1 VFVAWVVYPLVLL
14 ALCVGLGLLV
24 DALCGRRLPGAL
36 VPPAGLAAIV
46 VVGQFTTLSD
56 ATAELTVPVLLALAV
71 VGAGFSLP
79 WRFGRPDPLL
89 AAVAVAVFLV
99 FGAPIVLS
107 GEPTF
112 AGYIKLDDTAT
123 WLALTDRVM
132 EHGRDL
138 DGLAPSTYRA
148 TLDFNLAAGY
158 PVGVFLPFGAAGALV
173 GGDLAWVFQPY
184 VSFLAAMLALSLW
197 HLFGELV
204 PGRALRA
211 LATFVAAQPA
221 LLYGYAMWGGVKE
234 VAAAALIAL
243 AAALAPAAL
252 ARGRGVVPLAL
263 AAAALVGVVSPG
275 GVVWMLPALAALAVL
290 AWRALG
296 PRAAAARAALLAAL
310 LAALSLPI
318 LVEGIVPPTSK
329 SLVGSDGEGNLR
341 GPLDPLQALGIWPSG
356 DFRFAPDG
364 TVVTAV
370 LVALGLLAAGL
381 GLWAAWRR
389 RAVGPLLFASAL
401 IAAAAIVLLGSPW
414 AAAKALATVSPA
426 LLALAVLGALLALR
440 LDRPTG
446 IALLAVVAGGVLWS
460 NVAAYGGVSLA
471 PYAQLRELEE
481 IGEELAGRGPAL
493 MTEYNPYGA
502 RHFLRELDAE
512 GASELRVR
520 PVYLRGGGTA
530 EKGEAVDTDEIDDDA
545 LLEYRTLV
553 VRRSPVRSRPPSPY
567 RLVWSGDYYEAWQ
580 RPLVPSGLP
589 PERLPLGDGELRPAA
604 VPDCSEVGGLGL
616 LALKNWMRGVRIVA
630 ARHAPAL
637 DASSGSLRVP
647 RGGVYEAWLMGSVR
661 GAVDLYLDGQLAGS
675 ARHVLSN
682 EGGFV
687 PLGEVELDRGV
698 YAARLDFGG
707 ADPHPGSGGFPRPET
722 GPLLFAPRGER
733 TGRIVS
739 VPLERAERLCGR
751 PWDWIEAVAEQ

>member
-1 VFVAWVVYPLVLL
+1 MLVAWVVYPLALL
-14 ALCVGLGLLV
+14 GLCLGTGLLV
-24 DALCGRRLPGAL
+24 DAVCGRRLPGAL
-36 VPPAGLAAIV
+36 VPPVGLAAIV

-56 ATAELTVPVLLALAV
+56 GTANLTLPLLLALAV
-71 VGAGFSLP
+71 AGAGLSIP
-79 WRFGRPDPLL
+79 WRFGRLDPL
-89 AAVAVAVFLV
+89 AVAVAAGVFLV
-99 FGAPIVLS
+99 FGAPVILS

-158 PVGVFLPFGAAGALV
+158 PVGVFLPFGAAAALV
-173 GGDLAWVFQPY
+173 GGELAWVFQPY

-197 HLFGELV
+197 QLLGELV
-204 PGRALRA
+204 PARGLRA
-211 LATFVAAQPA
+211 LAAFVAAQPA

-243 AAALAPAAL
+243 AAALAPPAL
-252 ARGRGVVPLAL
+252 ARARAVVPLAL

-275 GVVWMLPALAALAVL
+275 GVVWLLPALAALAVL

-296 PRAAAARAALLAAL
+296 PRAAAARATLFAAL

-356 DFRFAPDG
+356 DFRFGPDG

-381 GLWAAWRR
+381 GLWVAWRR
-389 RAVGPLLFASAL
+389 RATGPLLFASAL

-426 LLALAVLGALLALR
+426 FLALAILGALFALR

-460 NVAAYGGVSLA
+460 NVLAYGGVSLA
-471 PYAQLRELEE
+471 PHGQLAELER
-481 IGEELAGRGPAL
+481 IGEAFPGQGPAL
-493 MTEYNPYGA
+493 MTEYNPYGV
-502 RHFLRELDAE
+502 RHFLRDLDAE

-520 PVYLRGGGTA
+520 PVYLRNGGTA
-530 EKGEAVDTDEIDDDA
+530 EKGEAVDTDAIAWDS

-553 VRRSPVRSRPPSPY
+553 LRRSPVRSRPPSPY
-567 RLVWSGDYYEAWQ
+567 RLVWSGESYEVWQ
-580 RPLVPSGLP
+580 RPEGLEGFP
-589 PERLPLGDGELRPAA
+589 PQHQPLGDGELAPARK
-604 VPDCSEVGGLGL
+604 PRCGEVSGLGL
-616 LALKNWMRGVRIVA
+616 LALENGMSGVRLVA
-630 ARHAPAL
+630 ARKPPIH
-637 DASSGSLRVP
+637 DATDGNLSIP
-647 RGGVYEAWLMGSVR
+647 RDGLYEAWLMGSVR
-661 GAVDLYLDGQLAGS
+661 GAVDLYLEDQLAGS
-675 ARHVLSN
+675 ARHSLQN
-682 EGGFV
+682 DGGFTL
-687 PLGEVELDRGV
+687 LGEVQLSRGV
-698 YAARLDFGG
+698 YRARLDFGG
-707 ADPHPGSGGFPRPET
+707 ADLHPGSGGFPRPET
-722 GPLLFAPRGER
+722 GPLLFTPRDG
-733 TGRIVS
+733 TGGLVS
-739 VPLERAERLCGR
+739 VPLEEAERLCGR
-751 PWDWIEAVAEQ
+751 SWDWIEAVEG